1 MEACRTDRSEKPFDS
16 AVIWRPA
23 LDILMARGFSDPMKN
38 SMRPISEVIQDAGQ
52 GDRIALA
59 KLLSRLEREGPP
71 VVGNSQELLAPAK
84 SAFRIGITG
93 PPGAGK
99 STLISKMI
107 GGFRERGKTVAVMA
121 VDPSSPFTQGAILG
135 DRIRYSDHVLDAG
148 VFIRSL
154 GSRGSLGGLSASAWL
169 MVRAFDH
176 AGFDVVLL
184 ETVGVGQ
191 TELEIMNVAD
201 HVSVVLTPESGDGIQ
216 GMKAGLMEISD
227 LFLVNK
233 ADRPGADV
241 FAREIEAALELDPR
255 TMSEK
260 PPKVMKLSALTGD
273 GVDAFL
279 EELESRLQQKATWL
293 PKRADP
299 KRLHAEAKAMLMIEA
314 ERRASLAASQIQ
326 TPEMLGKLFR
336 GISET

>member
-1 MEACRTDRSEKPFDS
+1 MAPNEKVFSGQQTTRDLILS
-16 AVIWRPA
+16 A
-23 LDILMARGFSDPMKN
+23 GH
-38 SMRPISEVIQDAGQ
+38 
-52 GDRIALA
+52 GDRVALA
-59 KLLSRLEREGPP
+59 KLLSRLEKSGPS
-71 VVGNSQELLAPAK
+71 VVGQFNELLLPAQ
-84 SAFRIGITG
+84 SAFRVGITG

-99 STLISKMI
+99 STLIAQMI
-107 GGFRERGKTVAVMA
+107 GGLRKRGKTVAVLA

-135 DRIRYSDHVLDAG
+135 DRIRYSEHVLDDG

-233 ADRPGADV
+233 SDRPGADV

-255 TMSEK
+255 AMSSN
-260 PPKVMKLSALTGD
+260 PPKVLKLSALTGA
-273 GVDAFL
+273 GVDAVL
-279 EELESRLQQKATWL
+279 SELLLQLKSPGIWHD
-293 PKRADP
+293 RRSNP
-299 KRLHAEAKAMLMIEA
+299 KRLQAEAKAMLMIEA
-314 ERRASLAASQIQ
+314 ERRATLHASQIQ

-336 GISET
+336 EISQPS

>member
-1 MEACRTDRSEKPFDS
+1 
-16 AVIWRPA
+16 
-23 LDILMARGFSDPMKN
+23 MKVKDLVLATGN
-38 SMRPISEVIQDAGQ
+38 

-59 KLLSRLEREGPP
+59 KLLTLLERQGPP
-71 VVGNSQELLAPAK
+71 VVGNSKELLSPQK
-84 SAFRIGITG
+84 TAFRIGITG

-99 STLISKMI
+99 STLISKLI
-107 GGFRERGKTVAVMA
+107 GGFRQRGKTVAVLA

-135 DRIRYSDHVLDAG
+135 DRIRYSDHVLDSG

-176 AGFDVVLL
+176 AGFDVVLM

-233 ADRPGADV
+233 SDRPGSDV

-255 TMSEK
+255 AMSDS
-260 PPKVMKLSALTGD
+260 PPKVLKLSALTGE
-273 GVDAFL
+273 GVEEFL
-279 EELESRLQQKATWL
+279 AELESRLNQESKWL
-293 PKRADP
+293 ASRNDP
-299 KRLHAEAKAMLMIEA
+299 KRLRAEAKAMLMIEA
-314 ERRASLAASQIQ
+314 EQRAEHAASQIQ